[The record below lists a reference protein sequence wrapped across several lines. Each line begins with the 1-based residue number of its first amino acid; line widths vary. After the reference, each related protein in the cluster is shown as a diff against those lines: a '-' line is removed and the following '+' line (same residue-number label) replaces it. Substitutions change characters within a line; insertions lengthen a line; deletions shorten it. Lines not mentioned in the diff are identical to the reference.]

1 MRDVYMPWVS
11 CRCSL
16 YTLLIFMP
24 LTMTIIELIGI
35 FQYKNYWEKQQFWL
49 GFYVMFG
56 ISILVATFFQ
66 VKVIVDFC
74 RVRKMISG
82 RERRVQQQLI
92 RLEQEDA
99 YNLLRQVNRVSARLA
114 HRQLLSNTEQI

>member
-1 MRDVYMPWVS
+1 
-11 CRCSL
+11 
-16 YTLLIFMP
+16 MP

-74 RVRKMISG
+74 RVRKMISI